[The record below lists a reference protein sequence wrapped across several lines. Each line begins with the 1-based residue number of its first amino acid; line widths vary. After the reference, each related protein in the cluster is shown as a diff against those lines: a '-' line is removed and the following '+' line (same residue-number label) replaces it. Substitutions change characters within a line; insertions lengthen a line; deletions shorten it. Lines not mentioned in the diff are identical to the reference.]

1 MTMTPL
7 NLDDIARQLMTVLP
21 QINRLMAVELRQEV
35 DESAT
40 MPQFRVMAY
49 LYEEP
54 MTLTALAQ
62 KRRVSLQS
70 AGELVQ
76 SLVARGWVTRTPDPS
91 DRRQSILQL
100 TEEGRANYERV
111 QNRMQEQLTAYLAL
125 LTDAERD
132 TVQGALIALQRVIK
146 TQESGVVID
155 DNG

>member
-1 MTMTPL
+1 MTTL
-7 NLDDIARQLMTVLP
+7 KLEELAHDLMTVLP

-49 LYEEP
+49 LHEEP

-62 KRRVSLQS
+62 KRRVSIQS

-76 SLVARGWVTRTPDPS
+76 ALVSRGWVTRTPDPA
-91 DRRQSILQL
+91 DRRQSTLQL
-100 TEEGRANYERV
+100 TDEGRAKYERV
-111 QNRMQEQLTAYLAL
+111 QARMQEQLTAYLAL

-132 TVQGALIALQRVIK
+132 TVQGALIALQRVIQ
-146 TQESGVVID
+146 TQESGVTVD

>member
-1 MTMTPL
+1 MTTL
-7 NLDDIARQLMTVLP
+7 KLEDLAHELMTVLP

-49 LYEEP
+49 LHEEP

-62 KRRVSLQS
+62 KRRVSIQS

-76 SLVARGWVTRTPDPS
+76 ALVARGWLTRTPDPA
-91 DRRQSILQL
+91 DRRQSTLQL
-100 TEEGRANYERV
+100 TDEGRAKYERV
-111 QNRMQEQLTAYLAL
+111 QARMQEQLTAYLAL
-125 LTDAERD
+125 LTEAERD
-132 TVQGALIALQRVIK
+132 TVQGALIALQRVIQ
-146 TQESGVVID
+146 TQESGVTVD

>member
-1 MTMTPL
+1 MTTL
-7 NLDDIARQLMTVLP
+7 KLEDLAHELMTVLP

-49 LYEEP
+49 LHQEP

-62 KRRVSLQS
+62 KRRVSIQS

-76 SLVARGWVTRTPDPS
+76 SLVARGWLNRTPDPS
-91 DRRQSILQL
+91 DRRQSILEL
-100 TEEGRANYERV
+100 TDEGRAKYERV
-111 QNRMQEQLTAYLAL
+111 QDRMQEQLTAYLAL

-132 TVQGALIALQRVIK
+132 TVQGALIALQRVIQ
-146 TQESGVVID
+146 TQESGVTVD

>member
-1 MTMTPL
+1 MTTL
-7 NLDDIARQLMTVLP
+7 KLEDLAHELMTVLP

-49 LYEEP
+49 LHAEP

-62 KRRVSLQS
+62 KRRVSIQS

-76 SLVARGWVTRTPDPS
+76 ALVARGWLTRTPDPA
-91 DRRQSILQL
+91 DRRQSTLQL
-100 TEEGRANYERV
+100 TDEGRAKYERV
-111 QNRMQEQLTAYLAL
+111 QARMQEQLTAYLAL

-132 TVQGALIALQRVIK
+132 TVQGALIALQRVIQ
-146 TQESGVVID
+146 TQESGVTVD

>member
-1 MTMTPL
+1 MTTLKLEDLAHQP
-7 NLDDIARQLMTVLP
+7 MTVLP

-40 MPQFRVMAY
+40 MPQFRVLAY
-49 LYEEP
+49 LQEAP

-100 TEEGRANYERV
+100 TDEGRANYERV
-111 QNRMQEQLTAYLAL
+111 QDRMQEQLTAYLAL
-125 LTDAERD
+125 LTASEREA
-132 TVQGALIALQRVIK
+132 VQQALIALARVIQ
-146 TQESGVVID
+146 TQESGVIVD

>member
-1 MTMTPL
+1 MTTL
-7 NLDDIARQLMTVLP
+7 KLEDLAHELMTVLP

-49 LYEEP
+49 LHEEP

-62 KRRVSLQS
+62 KRRVSIQS

-76 SLVARGWVTRTPDPS
+76 ALVARGWLTRTPDPA
-91 DRRQSILQL
+91 DRRQSTLQL
-100 TEEGRANYERV
+100 TDEGRAKYERV
-111 QNRMQEQLTAYLAL
+111 QARMQEQLTAYLAL

-132 TVQGALIALQRVIK
+132 TVQGALIALQRVIQ
-146 TQESGVVID
+146 TQESGVTVD

>member
-1 MTMTPL
+1 MTTL
-7 NLDDIARQLMTVLP
+7 KLEDLAHELMTVLP

-49 LYEEP
+49 LHQEP

-62 KRRVSLQS
+62 KRRVSIQS

-76 SLVARGWVTRTPDPS
+76 ALVARGWLTRTPDPS

-100 TEEGRANYERV
+100 TDDGRAKYERV
-111 QNRMQEQLTAYLAL
+111 QARMQEQLTTYLAL

-132 TVQGALIALQRVIK
+132 TVQAALIALQRVIQ
-146 TQESGVVID
+146 TQESGVAVD

>member
-1 MTMTPL
+1 MISS
-7 NLDDIARQLMTVLP
+7 NLEDLAHQLMTVLP

-40 MPQFRVMAY
+40 MPQFRALAY
-49 LYEEP
+49 LHEQP

-76 SLVARGWVTRTPDPS
+76 ALVGRGWVTRTPDPS

-100 TEEGRANYERV
+100 TDEGRAKYNRV
-111 QNRMQEQLTAYLAL
+111 QERMQEQLTTYLAL
-125 LTDAERD
+125 LTDAEHD
-132 TVQGALIALQRVIK
+132 TVQEALIALQRVIQ

>member
-1 MTMTPL
+1 MTTL
-7 NLDDIARQLMTVLP
+7 KLEDLAHELMTVLP

-40 MPQFRVMAY
+40 MPQFRVLAY
-49 LYEEP
+49 LQEAP

-100 TEEGRANYERV
+100 TDEGRANYERV
-111 QNRMQEQLTAYLAL
+111 QDRMQEQLTAYLAL
-125 LTDAERD
+125 LTASEREA
-132 TVQGALIALQRVIK
+132 VQQALIALARVIQ
-146 TQESGVVID
+146 TQESGVIVD

>member
-1 MTMTPL
+1 MTMTPP
-7 NLDDIARQLMTVLP
+7 NLEDISHQLMTVLP
-21 QINRLMAVELRQEV
+21 QINRLIAVELRQEV

-49 LYEEP
+49 LREEP

-70 AGELVQ
+70 AGELMQ

-100 TEEGRANYERV
+100 TDEGRANYERV
-111 QNRMQEQLTAYLAL
+111 QKRMQEQLTAYLAL

-132 TVQGALIALQRVIK
+132 TVQGALIALQRVIQ